1 MTETTNTNEDI
12 RLTALRQCSLLSG
25 IPETALSDLAVAT
38 HGTSVERGGIIWMD
52 GRKLDFF
59 GLVVSGFVKMVKTTP
74 VGREV
79 TAELIGPG
87 QVFGMLGAV
96 DGTGCP
102 LMARAATELTY
113 IRIPSSAFLPLYN
126 KYPSVRDALV
136 SRSGLR
142 LRSTFDTLAMM
153 STGRV
158 EQRVAA
164 VLLTLAGSFGEPV
177 VPGIRI
183 TAPLTRQDVA
193 DLAGTTLESAIRTLS
208 RWERDGR
215 TRTDQR
221 FITVLDEDALTGIAT
236 GANRS

>member
-1 MTETTNTNEDI
+1 MIETGNCNEDI
-12 RLTALRQCSLLSG
+12 RLTALKQCSLLSG
-25 IPETALSDLAVAT
+25 IPETALSELAVAT
-38 HGTSVERGGIIWMD
+38 QGTSVERGGIIWMN

-59 GLVVSGFVKMVKTTP
+59 GLVVAGFVKMVKTTP
-74 VGREV
+74 IGREV

-102 LMARAATELTY
+102 LMARAATLLSY

-126 KYPSVRDALV
+126 TYPSVRDALV

-142 LRSTFDTLAMM
+142 LRNTFETLAMM

-164 VLLTLAGSFGEPV
+164 VLLTLAGSYGETAGLGV
-177 VPGIRI
+177 RI

-208 RWERDGR
+208 RWEREGLA
-215 TRTDQR
+215 RTDQR
-221 FITVLDEDALTGIAT
+221 FITVLAEDALAGIAT